1 MAKTIIITE
10 SQSQQLKQSLTEMAY
25 PSTWNVE
32 EFANIK
38 SYAGRIKYCQE
49 RLHKLGAGSSRIV
62 YQIDDEKCLKLAKNR
77 KGIAQNEA
85 EANSYAVEA
94 GIGAQTYNWDNNFEW
109 IEMQLAVP
117 ATASSFKRVTGYNFN
132 LVEKF
137 VWWTY
142 NQYIRAGKEHRISF
156 TEQEKELF
164 ASFLDD
170 YHPFFSTLYDYMT
183 GTGLETVGDL
193 TRISSYGIVTNNG
206 QEEVVLIDYGLNEE
220 VFDTY
225 YKRR

>member
-62 YQIDDEKCLKLAKNR
+62 YQIDDEKCLKLAKNQ

-94 GIGAQTYNWDNNFEW
+94 GIGAQIYNWSDNFEW
-109 IEMQLAVP
+109 VEMQLAAPV
-117 ATASSFKRVTGYNFN
+117 TQSSFKRVTGYYFS

-137 VWWTY
+137 VLWTY
-142 NQYIRAGKEHRISF
+142 NHYANEFKKKFIYIPK
-156 TEQEKELF
+156 QEEALF
-164 ASFLDD
+164 ISFLDES
-170 YHPFFSTLYDYMT
+170 HPFFAPLYNYMSNT
-183 GTGLETVGDL
+183 GIESIGDL
-193 TRISSYGIVTNNG
+193 TKISSYGIVITNG
-206 QEEVVLIDYGLNEE
+206 DEDVVLIDYGLTEDILNK
-220 VFDTY
+220 Y
-225 YKRR
+225 YKR